1 MLKGYMGS
9 VLRVD
14 LTNKHLA
21 TEPIPDQWL
30 RNFIGGAGTGIRF
43 AYDEIPPQADPLG
56 ELNKLLFLT
65 GPVTS
70 TVLGTSG
77 RYEVVFKSP
86 LTGILCDCSSSG
98 FWGSE
103 LKKAGYDGLIIEGT
117 SESWVYLY
125 IHDDR
130 VEIRDAATLV
140 GKDTLGIQ
148 DLLRREAVDA
158 KARVLSIG
166 IAGEAGVLYSCIV
179 NDEARVAGRGGGGAV
194 MGAKKLKAIVVRG
207 TQPVHVYDAE
217 GFNKVA
223 AAINRRNATD
233 PRQEMI
239 RKYGTAWV
247 LDGLWPISNIPTKNW
262 TLPSSEQICTRLG
275 GKRLRENYMPHASR
289 ACYRCT
295 IGCARWVKIDKGPY
309 AMDGPGPEYE
319 TLSSL
324 GSLCLIDDLEAVCYA
339 NHLCNLYGIDT
350 MSCGSTIAFA
360 MECFERG
367 ILTPE
372 ETGGLN
378 LSWGNAEVLITLIHK
393 IAHREAIGALLGMGT
408 RRMAHMLG
416 NGAVEFAM
424 HVKGLEMPMHDA
436 RAGFAWASNY
446 ATSPRGACHL
456 HGMTSWYEE
465 SENPIPEW
473 GFSGKHTRLSN
484 QGKGKM
490 TRFAQNWAH
499 ILDSMVLCYFASR
512 LLKPSDL
519 AALINLATGSEYTPL
534 DLLKVADRINA
545 LHRAYNVRCGIKRKD
560 DTLPPRALM
569 PLKEG
574 FTAGQAPD
582 LEAQLREYYRVR
594 RWSADGKPT
603 YECLVE
609 LGLAEAAADLYGA

>member
-1 MLKGYMGS
+1 MKGYMGRI
-9 VLRVD
+9 LRVD
-14 LTNKHLA
+14 LTSKQVRPD
-21 TEPIPDQWL
+21 PIPEQWL
-30 RNFIGGAGTGIRF
+30 RDFLGGAGLGIRF
-43 AYDEIPPQADPLG
+43 AYNEIPPEADPLG
-56 ELNKLLFLT
+56 QLNKLIFMT
-65 GPVTS
+65 GPVTA

-77 RYEVVFKSP
+77 RYEVMFKSP

-98 FWGSE
+98 FWGGE
-103 LKKAGYDGLIIEGT
+103 LKRAGYDGLVIEG
-117 SESWVYLY
+117 SSDSWVYLY
-125 IHDDR
+125 IHNDL
-130 VEIRDAATLV
+130 VELRDAAALV
-140 GKDTLGIQ
+140 GKDTSIIQ
-148 DLLRREAVDA
+148 DLLRREVEDP
-158 KARVLSIG
+158 KACVLSIG
-166 IAGEAGVLYSCIV
+166 LAGETGVMYSCIV
-179 NDEARVAGRGGGGAV
+179 NDEARVAGRGGGGTV
-194 MGAKKLKAIVVRG
+194 MGSKKLKAIVVRG
-207 TQPVHVYDAE
+207 TQEVQLYDPE
-217 GFNKVA
+217 GFKKLA

-262 TLPSSEQICTRLG
+262 ALPSSEQICTNLG
-275 GKRLRENYMPHASR
+275 GKRLLENYMPHASR

-295 IGCARWVKIDKGPY
+295 IGCARWVKIEKGPY
-309 AMDGPGPEYE
+309 VMDGPGPEYE

-367 ILTPE
+367 FLTQT
-372 ETGGLN
+372 ETGGLDLN
-378 LSWGNAEVLITLIHK
+378 WGNAEVLIELIHK
-393 IAHREAIGALLGMGT
+393 IAHKEGIGALLSKGT
-408 RRMAHMLG
+408 RQVSRLLG
-416 NGAVEFAM
+416 NRSSEFAM

-436 RAGFAWASNY
+436 RTGFAWASNY

-473 GFSGKHTRLSN
+473 GFTGKFTRLN
-484 QGKGKM
+484 NHGKGKM

-512 LLKPSDL
+512 LLNPSDL
-519 AALINLATGSEYTPL
+519 ASLINLATGTGYTPR
-534 DLLKVADRINA
+534 DLLTVADRINA
-545 LHRAYNVRCGIKRKD
+545 LHRVYNVHCGIDRKD
-560 DTLPPRALM
+560 DTLPPRALT

-574 FTAGQAPD
+574 YTAGKAPD
-582 LEAQLREYYRVR
+582 LETQLREYYRER

-603 YECLVE
+603 YECLVD
-609 LGLAEAAADLYGA
+609 LGLVQEAADLYGA

>member
-1 MLKGYMGS
+1 MLKGYSGRI
-9 VLRVD
+9 LRID
-14 LTNKHLA
+14 LTNKQA
-21 TEPIPDQWL
+21 RPEAIPEQWL
-30 RNFIGGAGTGIRF
+30 QDYLGGAGLGIRY
-43 AYDEIPPQADPLG
+43 AYNEIPTEADPLG
-56 ELNKLLFLT
+56 QSNKLIFMT
-65 GPVTS
+65 GPVTA

-77 RYEVVFKSP
+77 RYEVMFKSP

-98 FWGSE
+98 FWGAE
-103 LKKAGYDGLIIEGT
+103 LKRAGYDGLVIEGAAD
-117 SESWVYLY
+117 SWVYLY

-130 VEIRDAATLV
+130 IEIRNAAAFV
-140 GKDTLGIQ
+140 GKDTADVQ
-148 DLLRREAVDA
+148 DLLRREVGQP
-158 KARVLSIG
+158 KARVLCIG
-166 IAGEAGVLYSCIV
+166 LGGEKGVMYSCIV
-179 NDEARVAGRGGGGAV
+179 NDEARVAGRGGGGTV

-207 TQPVHVYDAE
+207 TQEVRLHDPE
-217 GFNKVA
+217 GYRKLA
-223 AAINRRNATD
+223 ATINRTNATD

-239 RKYGTAWV
+239 RRYGTAWV

-262 TLPSSEQICTRLG
+262 SLPSSETICTQLG
-275 GKRLRENYMPHASR
+275 GKRLLENYVPHASS

-295 IGCARWVKIDKGPY
+295 IGCSRWVKIEKGPY

-319 TLSSL
+319 TLSSM

-367 ILTPE
+367 LLTQK

-378 LSWGNAEVLITLIHK
+378 LSWGKAEVLIELIHR
-393 IAHREAIGALLGMGT
+393 IAHREGIGALLGKGT
-408 RRMAHMLG
+408 RQMSRILG
-416 NGAVEFAM
+416 NGTSEFAM

-473 GFSGKHTRLSN
+473 GFNGKYTRLSN
-484 QGKGKM
+484 LGKGKM

-519 AALINLATGSEYTPL
+519 ASLINLVTGNGYTPR
-534 DLLKVADRINA
+534 DLLIIADRINA
-545 LHRAYNVRCGIKRKD
+545 LHRVYNVRCGIDRKD
-560 DTLPPRALM
+560 DTLPPRALT

-574 FTAGQAPD
+574 FTAGKTPD
-582 LEAQLREYYRVR
+582 LETQLIEYYRER
-594 RWSADGKPT
+594 SWSDDGKPT
-603 YECLVE
+603 HKCLLD
-609 LGLAEAAADLYGA
+609 LGLDQEAADLYDA